1 MPFII
6 KNNQVV
12 EVDVVEATQSGQFY
26 GTKTEAQLALFG
38 QTSDVEE
45 KLEGFSKSIIEAVD
59 QYLAD
64 DEEEPSDAGE
74 DLEEEKEVAATE
86 EYPPGFPKTVYRKD
100 SPNGEQVF
108 NQKELDAALANNYS
122 LTEKNL
128 RNEFN
133 YSGANDTVGAPD
145 EAPAPEKGLS
155 ARAEAKLK
163 YPYLSEELI
172 DIYTNAYVDTGDST
186 LALLTMRSDPAME
199 KYFPG
204 IRKTD
209 GTLRMT
215 EQEYVVAK
223 EGMQLSLRNYNLN
236 PQVFDDDI
244 VQAISGDVSLS
255 EFNERLEAGYEGIV
269 NNIPQVKEIY
279 QREFNM
285 DLNEETIFGMFISPQ
300 LSTKVLENQI
310 RTSQIIAEA
319 ETALGTSALATKV
332 AKGFAQQGVTQ
343 RQAREAFQ
351 EAAGILPGISRAA
364 AAQAREDI
372 TAAQYLEA
380 TKLGQVEYQQRLG
393 RITQQLL
400 SESAV
405 QAGAATTRTGAVV
418 GLTEA

>member
-6 KNNQVV
+6 KNNEVV
-12 EVDVVEATQSGQFY
+12 EVDIVEATQSGQFY

-38 QTSDVEE
+38 ETTNVDES
-45 KLEGFSKSIIEAVD
+45 LANLNKSIIEAVD
-59 QYLAD
+59 QYLSPKDESD
-64 DEEEPSDAGE
+64 DEE
-74 DLEEEKEVAATE
+74 LEEEVEVAATE
-86 EYPPGFPKTVYRKD
+86 EYPPGFPKTVYRSD
-100 SPNGEQVF
+100 SPNGEEVF
-108 NQKELDAALANNYS
+108 NQEQLDAALANNYS
-122 LTEKNL
+122 LTKKNL

-133 YSGANDTVGAPD
+133 YSDGNDASSAPD
-145 EAPAPEKGLS
+145 EAPAQEPGLT
-155 ARAEAKLK
+155 AREEAKLR

-204 IRKTD
+204 IRKAD
-209 GTLRMT
+209 GTLRMN

-223 EGMQLSLRNYNLN
+223 EAMQLNLRNYNLN

-244 VQAISGDVSLS
+244 VQAISGDVSVA
-255 EFNERLEAGYEGIV
+255 EFSERLEAGYEGIV
-269 NNIPQVKEIY
+269 NNIPQVREIY

-319 ETALGTSALATKV
+319 ETALGASALATKV

-364 AAQAREDI
+364 AAQAREDV

-380 TKLGQVEYQQRLG
+380 TRLGQAEYQQRLG

-405 QAGAATTRTGAVV
+405 QTGAATTRTGAVV
-418 GLTEA
+418 GLEEA